1 MASLSDPM
9 HLICPSCESKF
20 LVDPGALGTS
30 GRTVRCGRC
39 GHSWFQAR
47 TADSVA
53 AEATDETAPS
63 DSAPGESAPSEAAPA
78 PEAPDRPPLP
88 GFMPGDRGIRS
99 ARMKLAASPQVRAR
113 LGTTAGWSL
122 LAVVVVA
129 LVAGAYF
136 GRAQIMAAVPGTTG
150 LYRMVGLGPPRV
162 GEGLELREVKSMNRT
177 VDGERLVVIEG
188 LVANLTETTLQV
200 PRLRASLTDGDGV
213 QVEEWTFSAEDATLP
228 PGGTTGFTTSTKN
241 APSEGNLAIHFVASE

>member
-1 MASLSDPM
+1 MASLSVPM

-47 TADSVA
+47 NAESAA
-53 AEATDETAPS
+53 AEAP
-63 DSAPGESAPSEAAPA
+63 SAPEPA
-78 PEAPDRPPLP
+78 PEAAAPPPLP
-88 GFMPGDRGIRS
+88 GLMPGDRGGRG
-99 ARMKLAASPQVRAR
+99 ARMKLPQPSLPQVR
-113 LGTTAGWSL
+113 LGMTAGWSL

-129 LVAGAYF
+129 LIAGAYF

-162 GEGLELREVKSMNRT
+162 GEGLELRQVKSMHRT

-188 LVANLTETTLQV
+188 LVANVTEEALQV